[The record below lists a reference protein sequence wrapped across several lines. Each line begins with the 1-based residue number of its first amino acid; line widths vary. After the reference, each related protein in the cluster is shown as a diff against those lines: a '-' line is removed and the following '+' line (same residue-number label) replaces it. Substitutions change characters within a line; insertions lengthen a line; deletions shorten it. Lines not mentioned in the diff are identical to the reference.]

1 MIDDDT
7 KQAEADEA
15 EAAAAQQ
22 EAAEQEAA
30 TAQAN
35 AEAEE
40 AAQAEGFADAQ
51 AKADADAAAAAKPKK
66 LRKPRESKPKSPSPV
81 IGLKPEGI
89 EAAVERV
96 AAGSHGG
103 FNVRFGNEHGPH
115 RDIPAEAAPSCGMLR
130 GRIVTRDRL
139 VVRTRNLTKRTQ
151 ITHAWLFDGDL
162 ALVAQELA
170 APVSIAPGEQF
181 VIEAGRFAFS

>member
-1 MIDDDT
+1 MSDDT
-7 KQAEADEA
+7 KADDAANEQAENEAAERAAEDAAAKAEAD
-15 EAAAAQQ
+15 
-22 EAAEQEAA
+22 
-30 TAQAN
+30 
-35 AEAEE
+35 E

-51 AKADADAAAAAKPKK
+51 AKADADAAAAAKTKK
-66 LRKPRESKPKSPSPV
+66 PRKPRETKPKSPSPV
-81 IGLKPEGI
+81 SGLKPLGI

-96 AAGSHGG
+96 ASGSHGG

-130 GRIVTRDRL
+130 GRVVTRDRL

-151 ITHAWLFDGDL
+151 ITHAWLFDGDD
-162 ALVAQELA
+162 ALVPQELA

-181 VIEAGRFAFS
+181 VIEAGRFAFF